1 MKKESVMSFI
11 DRRIS
16 ESLVDGIAITI
27 IQKDIDTRAKN
38 MARSFFKEMSEE
50 EFEKVLLTDLEKI
63 ESSRLKYVSFYVVHA
78 RQRILDLNWLMN
90 NKRKF
95 PRLSNSQI
103 FNLIK
108 LKEKLKPN
116 LELSV

>member
-1 MKKESVMSFI
+1 MAFI

-16 ESLVDGIAITI
+16 ESLSNGIAISV
-27 IQKDIDTRAKN
+27 IQKDIEVRAKN
-38 MARSFFKEMSEE
+38 MSRSFFKEMSED
-50 EFEKVLLTDLEKI
+50 EFEKVLLTNLDEIKN
-63 ESSRLKYVSFYVVHA
+63 SRLKYVAYYVTHA
-78 RQRILDLNWLMN
+78 RNRVVDLEWLVN

-95 PRLSNSQI
+95 PRFSNSQI

>member
-50 EFEKVLLTDLEKI
+50 
-63 ESSRLKYVSFYVVHA
+63 
-78 RQRILDLNWLMN
+78 
-90 NKRKF
+90 
-95 PRLSNSQI
+95 
-103 FNLIK
+103 
-108 LKEKLKPN
+108 
-116 LELSV
+116 